1 MSLREARDEK
11 KFDKRLVTRNLRRG
25 IISEQELNAHLADLQ
40 DSSNLLWNARDAEG
54 PGLADLDDEDE
65 QE

>member
-25 IISEQELNAHLADLQ
+25 IISEQELNAHLSDLQ
-40 DSSNLLWNARDAEG
+40 DSAHLLWNARDAEG
-54 PGLADLDDEDE
+54 QGMADLDDEDE

>member
-40 DSSNLLWNARDAEG
+40 DSSHLLWNARDAEG
-54 PGLADLDDEDE
+54 QNTADYADEDE